1 MSNVL
6 GDAFKSIPKAVQQLL
21 QLFRSC
27 NEPLA
32 VFSWGPRQRNGW
44 NQWLTLIIHKHAV
57 WSTGEALNLNYGKC
71 HVWLFCWRDGS
82 VLAPPTYPHPL
93 SLRPARTI
101 LCIHAVLGHR
111 QGHYFRLLVL
121 TGPPLPSF
129 THPYSCHGPHPIAQ
143 TCLFSSQLP
152 LPRIFP
158 TTSGP
163 LVCFRVQKL
172 VFRHH
177 NRFIFRALQRHNW
190 PSVRVGGQ
198 GLLPGLFW
206 GAVHWGAAGGQAL
219 PVWTAV
225 LVVKV
230 QFESAATMGRH
241 CPSKPAQGPSQ
252 LSIRDSSWSAT
263 PGTKKKK

>member
-1 MSNVL
+1 MS
-6 GDAFKSIPKAVQQLL
+6 
-21 QLFRSC
+21 R
-27 NEPLA
+27 LA
-32 VFSWGPRQRNGW
+32 VLLEGW
-44 NQWLTLIIHKHAV
+44 V
-57 WSTGEALNLNYGKC
+57 C
-71 HVWLFCWRDGS
+71 PGS
-82 VLAPPTYPHPL
+82 AYIPP
-93 SLRPARTI
+93 
-101 LCIHAVLGHR
+101 
-111 QGHYFRLLVL
+111 
-121 TGPPLPSF
+121 PPLP
-129 THPYSCHGPHPIAQ
+129 PSCQDHFVYTCSARSQTGSLLPSARADRTTPPLLYTPLLLSWPHPIAQ

-177 NRFIFRALQRHNW
+177 NRFICRALQRHNW

-263 PGTKKKK
+263 PGTKKIKNDSRALNLKGSDDLRFPVLNPRRMVNHDR